1 MGDAVSI
8 KLSKNT
14 EEKDEKK
21 KPNLEELNIYTVTMN
36 KQSLT
41 SSTLY
46 FQCRPEKKP
55 VEARVDTPGG
65 KFDKDTKCVIQ
76 VAAYGSKPAAEV
88 ATEKECKLNDGLSAT
103 LNTSSTSF
111 TFRCPEGSRLL
122 PVNFDKAYEGLA
134 CTKKRSIARM
144 GLGASLLEGKSAT
157 SVTTAPPSST
167 ETSGGSSSTEETVA
181 AQTPVKVLPA
191 YTFSVSE
198 FPEKDVHVCYYCVK
212 GDVKKQEIDA
222 RDEVCKA
229 LIEVKGVPKPD
240 HAASSGT
247 ATFSTNKLVMAGAIL
262 ISSALVMS
270 ISA

>member
-1 MGDAVSI
+1 MAGRVSGAVCGVKALRSAVRAAVVIGLFCLSRSGMAKEEIGDVVMCSEGKNQTVVSISLKKDNDSIKFACPKDSAVFPAITDDSQQFCKDSWCSAQATMGDAVSI

-88 ATEKECKLNDGLSAT
+88 ATE
-103 LNTSSTSF
+103 
-111 TFRCPEGSRLL
+111 
-122 PVNFDKAYEGLA
+122 
-134 CTKKRSIARM
+134 
-144 GLGASLLEGKSAT
+144 
-157 SVTTAPPSST
+157 
-167 ETSGGSSSTEETVA
+167 
-181 AQTPVKVLPA
+181 
-191 YTFSVSE
+191 SE
-198 FPEKDVHVCYYCVK
+198 SCDTIP
-212 GDVKKQEIDA
+212 G
-222 RDEVCKA
+222 
-229 LIEVKGVPKPD
+229 
-240 HAASSGT
+240 
-247 ATFSTNKLVMAGAIL
+247 
-262 ISSALVMS
+262 
-270 ISA
+270 

>member
-1 MGDAVSI
+1 MADVVGNEQRLTVKVPACTWFS
-8 KLSKNT
+8 
-14 EEKDEKK
+14 
-21 KPNLEELNIYTVTMN
+21 LE
-36 KQSLT
+36 
-41 SSTLY
+41 
-46 FQCRPEKKP
+46 
-55 VEARVDTPGG
+55 
-65 KFDKDTKCVIQ
+65 
-76 VAAYGSKPAAEV
+76 
-88 ATEKECKLNDGLSAT
+88 ECKLNDGLSAT

-212 GDVKKQEIDA
+212 GDVKKQ
-222 RDEVCKA
+222 
-229 LIEVKGVPKPD
+229 
-240 HAASSGT
+240 
-247 ATFSTNKLVMAGAIL
+247 KLM
-262 ISSALVMS
+262 LVTKFAKLS
-270 ISA
+270 LRSKECPN